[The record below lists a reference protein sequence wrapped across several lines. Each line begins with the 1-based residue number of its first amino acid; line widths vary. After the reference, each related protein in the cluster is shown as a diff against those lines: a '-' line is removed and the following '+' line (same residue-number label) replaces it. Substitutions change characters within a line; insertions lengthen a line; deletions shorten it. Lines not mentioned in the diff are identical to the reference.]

1 MSNDLFKNA
10 IALTGGISTGKST
23 VCNLFKLH
31 GFLTIDA
38 DVIAHKLLDENS
50 SKIASMFGN
59 QYVQDNKVLR
69 KELGKIIFSN
79 EENKLKLEALLHPL
93 IKEEIIKE
101 SRIFEEQN
109 KPYFVDIPLFF
120 EKMNYPISKSLVIYT
135 PKELQI
141 QRLMKRDNIDENEA
155 KLKIS
160 NQMDIEEKKKLSNM
174 VIDNSKD
181 LKHLQAEVERIIG
194 EILWRTQ
201 NIAQVE
207 MTLLF
212 FIHL

>member
-38 DVIAHKLLDENS
+38 DVIAHRLLDENS
-50 SKIASMFGN
+50 NKISSMFRE
-59 QYVQDNKVLR
+59 QYVQNGKVLR

-101 SRIFEEQN
+101 SKIFEEQN

-120 EKMNYPISKSLVIYT
+120 EKMSYPIPKSLVIYT

-160 NQMDIEEKKKLSNM
+160 NQMDIEEKRKLANM
-174 VIDNSKD
+174 VIDNSQN
-181 LKHLQAEVERIIG
+181 LKHLQNEVERIIG
-194 EILWRTQ
+194 EI
-201 NIAQVE
+201 I
-207 MTLLF
+207 
-212 FIHL
+212 

>member
-69 KELGKIIFSN
+69 K
-79 EENKLKLEALLHPL
+79 
-93 IKEEIIKE
+93 
-101 SRIFEEQN
+101 
-109 KPYFVDIPLFF
+109 
-120 EKMNYPISKSLVIYT
+120 
-135 PKELQI
+135 
-141 QRLMKRDNIDENEA
+141 
-155 KLKIS
+155 
-160 NQMDIEEKKKLSNM
+160 
-174 VIDNSKD
+174 
-181 LKHLQAEVERIIG
+181 
-194 EILWRTQ
+194 
-201 NIAQVE
+201 
-207 MTLLF
+207 
-212 FIHL
+212 

>member
-38 DVIAHKLLDENS
+38 DVIAHRLLDENS
-50 SKIASMFGN
+50 NKIASMFGE
-59 QYVQDNKVLR
+59 QYAQNGKVLR

-93 IKEEIIKE
+93 IKEQIIKE
-101 SRIFEEQN
+101 SKIFEEQN

-120 EKMNYPISKSLVIYT
+120 EKMSYPIPKSLVIYT

-160 NQMDIEEKKKLSNM
+160 NQMDIEEKRKLADM
-174 VIDNSKD
+174 VIDNSQN
-181 LKHLQAEVERIIG
+181 LKHLQNEVERIIG
-194 EILWRTQ
+194 EI
-201 NIAQVE
+201 I
-207 MTLLF
+207 
-212 FIHL
+212 

>member
-50 SKIASMFGN
+50 SKVASMFGN

-141 QRLMKRDNIDENEA
+141 QRPMKRDNIDENEA

-160 NQMDIEEKKKLSNM
+160 NQMDIEEKRKLANM

-194 EILWRTQ
+194 EIL
-201 NIAQVE
+201 
-207 MTLLF
+207 
-212 FIHL
+212 

>member
-23 VCNLFKLH
+23 VCNLLKLH

-38 DVIAHKLLDENS
+38 DKIAHKLLDENS
-50 SKIASMFGN
+50 SKIEEMFGKE
-59 QYVQDNKVLR
+59 YVENGKVLR

-101 SRIFEEQN
+101 SKIYEEQN

-120 EKMNYPISKSLVIYT
+120 EKMHYPISKSLVIYT

-141 QRLMKRDNIDENEA
+141 QRLMKRDNIDEKEA

-160 NQMDIEEKKKLSNM
+160 NQMDIEEKRKLANI

-181 LKHLQAEVERIIG
+181 LKHLQNEVERVLG
-194 EILWRTQ
+194 EI
-201 NIAQVE
+201 I
-207 MTLLF
+207 
-212 FIHL
+212 

>member
-38 DVIAHKLLDENS
+38 DHIAHRLLDENS
-50 SKIASMFGN
+50 DKIASMFGEK
-59 QYVQDNKVLR
+59 YVENGKVIR

-93 IKEEIIKE
+93 IENEIIKE
-101 SRIFEEQN
+101 SKIFEEQN

-120 EKMNYPISKSLVIYT
+120 EKMRYPIPKSLVIYT
-135 PKELQI
+135 PKNNQV

-160 NQMDIEEKKKLSNM
+160 NQMDIEEKKKLADM
-174 VIDNSKD
+174 VIDNSQN

-194 EILWRTQ
+194 EI
-201 NIAQVE
+201 I
-207 MTLLF
+207 
-212 FIHL
+212 

>member
-38 DVIAHKLLDENS
+38 DLIAHRLLDENS
-50 SKIASMFGN
+50 DKIASMFGEK
-59 QYVQDNKVLR
+59 YVENGKVIR

-93 IKEEIIKE
+93 IENEIIKE
-101 SRIFEEQN
+101 SKIFEEQN

-120 EKMNYPISKSLVIYT
+120 EKMHYPIPKSLVIYT
-135 PKELQI
+135 PKDIQI

-160 NQMDIEEKKKLSNM
+160 NQMDIEEKRKLANM
-174 VIDNSKD
+174 VIDNSQN
-181 LKHLQAEVERIIG
+181 LKHLQKEVERIIG
-194 EILWRTQ
+194 EI
-201 NIAQVE
+201 I
-207 MTLLF
+207 
-212 FIHL
+212 

>member
-38 DVIAHKLLDENS
+38 DVIAHRLLDENS
-50 SKIASMFGN
+50 NKIASMFGE
-59 QYVQDNKVLR
+59 QYVQNGKVLR

-93 IKEEIIKE
+93 IKEQIIKE
-101 SRIFEEQN
+101 SKIFEEQN

-120 EKMNYPISKSLVIYT
+120 EKMSYPIPKSLVIYT

-160 NQMDIEEKKKLSNM
+160 NQMDIEEKRKLADM
-174 VIDNSKD
+174 VIDNSQN
-181 LKHLQAEVERIIG
+181 LKHLQNEVERIIG
-194 EILWRTQ
+194 EIIWHIQ

-207 MTLLF
+207 MTL
-212 FIHL
+212 

>member
-23 VCNLFKLH
+23 VCNLLKLH

-38 DVIAHKLLDENS
+38 DKIAHKLLDENS
-50 SKIASMFGN
+50 SKIEEMFGKE
-59 QYVQDNKVLR
+59 YVENGKVLR

-101 SRIFEEQN
+101 SKIYEEQN

-120 EKMNYPISKSLVIYT
+120 EKMHYPISKSLVIYT

-141 QRLMKRDNIDENEA
+141 QRLMKRDNIDEKEA

-160 NQMDIEEKKKLSNM
+160 NQMDIEEKRKLANI

-181 LKHLQAEVERIIG
+181 LKYLQNEVERVIG
-194 EILWRTQ
+194 EI
-201 NIAQVE
+201 I
-207 MTLLF
+207 
-212 FIHL
+212 

>member
-38 DVIAHKLLDENS
+38 DKIAHKLLDENS
-50 SKIASMFGN
+50 DKIIEMFGK
-59 QYVQDNKVLR
+59 QYVENGKVLR

-101 SRIFEEQN
+101 SKIFEEQN

-120 EKMNYPISKSLVIYT
+120 EKMHYPIPKSLVIYT

-160 NQMDIEEKKKLSNM
+160 NQMDIEEKKNLADM

-181 LKHLQAEVERIIG
+181 LKHLQDEVERIIG
-194 EILWRTQ
+194 EI
-201 NIAQVE
+201 I
-207 MTLLF
+207 
-212 FIHL
+212 

>member
-38 DVIAHKLLDENS
+38 DKIAHKLLDENS
-50 SKIASMFGN
+50 SKISSMFGE
-59 QYVQDNKVLR
+59 QYVENGKVSR

-101 SRIFEEQN
+101 SKIFEEQN

-120 EKMNYPISKSLVIYT
+120 EKMHYPIPKSLVIYT
-135 PKELQI
+135 PKDLQI
-141 QRLMKRDNIDENEA
+141 ERLMKRDNISEDEA

-160 NQMDIEEKKKLSNM
+160 NQMDIEEKRKLADM
-174 VIDNSKD
+174 VIDNSQN
-181 LKHLQAEVERIIG
+181 LKHLQNEVERIIG
-194 EILWRTQ
+194 EI
-201 NIAQVE
+201 I
-207 MTLLF
+207 
-212 FIHL
+212 

>member
-38 DVIAHKLLDENS
+38 DKIAHRLLDENS
-50 SKIASMFGN
+50 HKIASMFGE
-59 QYVQDNKVLR
+59 QYVENGKVLR

-101 SRIFEEQN
+101 SKIFEEQN

-120 EKMNYPISKSLVIYT
+120 EKMHYPISKSLVIYT
-135 PKELQI
+135 PKNLQI
-141 QRLMKRDNIDENEA
+141 ERLMKRDNISEEEA

-160 NQMDIEEKKKLSNM
+160 NQMDIEEKRKLADM
-174 VIDNSKD
+174 VIDNSQN
-181 LKHLQAEVERIIG
+181 LKHLQNEVERIIG
-194 EILWRTQ
+194 EI
-201 NIAQVE
+201 I
-207 MTLLF
+207 
-212 FIHL
+212 

>member
-38 DVIAHKLLDENS
+38 DVIAHRLLDENS
-50 SKIASMFGN
+50 NKIASMFGE
-59 QYVQDNKVLR
+59 QYVQNGKVIR

-93 IKEEIIKE
+93 IKEQIIKE
-101 SRIFEEQN
+101 SKIFEEQN

-120 EKMNYPISKSLVIYT
+120 EKMNYPIPKSLVIYT

-160 NQMDIEEKKKLSNM
+160 NQMDIEEKKKLADM
-174 VIDNSKD
+174 VIDNSKN
-181 LKHLQAEVERIIG
+181 LKHLQEEVERIIG
-194 EILWRTQ
+194 EI
-201 NIAQVE
+201 I
-207 MTLLF
+207 
-212 FIHL
+212 

>member
-38 DVIAHKLLDENS
+38 DKIAHKLLDENS
-50 SKIASMFGN
+50 HKIATMFGE
-59 QYVQDNKVLR
+59 QYVENGKVLR

-79 EENKLKLEALLHPL
+79 EENKLKLEGLLHPL

-101 SRIFEEQN
+101 SKVFEEQN

-120 EKMNYPISKSLVIYT
+120 EKMHYPIPKSLVIYT
-135 PKELQI
+135 PKDLQI
-141 QRLMKRDNIDENEA
+141 DRLMKRDNIDEAEA
-155 KLKIS
+155 RLKIS
-160 NQMDIEEKKKLSNM
+160 NQIDIEEKRKLADM

-181 LKHLQAEVERIIG
+181 LKHLQNEVERIIG
-194 EILWRTQ
+194 EI
-201 NIAQVE
+201 I
-207 MTLLF
+207 
-212 FIHL
+212 

>member
-38 DVIAHKLLDENS
+38 DKIAHKLLDENS
-50 SKIASMFGN
+50 HKIATMFGE
-59 QYVQDNKVLR
+59 QYVENGKVLR

-101 SRIFEEQN
+101 SKVFEEQN

-120 EKMNYPISKSLVIYT
+120 EKMHYPIPKSLVIYT

-141 QRLMKRDNIDENEA
+141 ERLMKRDNIDEVEA

-160 NQMDIEEKKKLSNM
+160 NQMDIEEKRKLADM

-181 LKHLQAEVERIIG
+181 LKYLQNEVERIIG
-194 EILWRTQ
+194 EI
-201 NIAQVE
+201 I
-207 MTLLF
+207 
-212 FIHL
+212 

>member
-38 DVIAHKLLDENS
+38 DLIAHRLLDENS
-50 SKIASMFGN
+50 DKIASMFGEK
-59 QYVQDNKVLR
+59 YVENGKVIR

-93 IKEEIIKE
+93 IENEIIKE
-101 SRIFEEQN
+101 SKIFEEQN

-120 EKMNYPISKSLVIYT
+120 EKMRYPIPKSLVIYT
-135 PKELQI
+135 PKNIQV

-160 NQMDIEEKKKLSNM
+160 NQMDIEEKKKLADM
-174 VIDNSKD
+174 VIDNSQN

-194 EILWRTQ
+194 EI
-201 NIAQVE
+201 I
-207 MTLLF
+207 
-212 FIHL
+212 